1 LETKYVLLTLWIV
14 VVLMMLINNFYY
26 KNQKREIEYRKKKFA
41 EKQQGKGFQP
51 GPPRGRR
58 DNCARRCAHS
68 ASAGTMSQANSA
80 QFAAASTPIGAPPI
94 WMPNPW
100 PSQANAAAAAA

>member
-41 EKQQGKGFQP
+41 EKQQG
-51 GPPRGRR
+51 
-58 DNCARRCAHS
+58 
-68 ASAGTMSQANSA
+68 
-80 QFAAASTPIGAPPI
+80 
-94 WMPNPW
+94 
-100 PSQANAAAAAA
+100 